1 MQVLLALSILLYK
14 WHNHDIEKRIL
25 LLITDAIIYIIKDS
39 ICARNNS
46 IVLILVHVSN
56 NWLLAFQLVI
66 TNSIFIDILKEWIVY
81 KLLVRNACLLKRV
94 LTMLQQVIVS
104 DNQSTMF
111 TNYLIIVSGDHTT
124 I

>member
-81 KLLVRNACLLKRV
+81 KLLVRNACLLKRA